1 MLRTLLIDYY
11 NHYKSLRLLPG
22 IRKIPALPPLL
33 HRRQNRAHFSKNGG
47 DILSTYL
54 YDTSTTCCL
63 SGDTVTIS
71 GDISL
76 LYLHQQQLK
85 SSSFCQSRTVLARS
99 MMNTQDCV
107 MPKRNLLFYCL
118 KEFGHAYVI

>member
-1 MLRTLLIDYY
+1 MTNPNAKNITDRLLQPLQIFG
-11 NHYKSLRLLPG
+11 LLPG

-85 SSSFCQSRTVLARS
+85 SSSFCQSRMFSQEA
-99 MMNTQDCV
+99 
-107 MPKRNLLFYCL
+107 
-118 KEFGHAYVI
+118 